1 MVSGTT
7 HFRPESDGSKTK
19 CRSRRTKRRSRD
31 DEGVALDC
39 RSVTFD
45 PRDAVSKH
53 EDTITKRNVALAKR
67 SVALTIQGVAF
78 SIARAP
84 FAIRSESLSSVVR
97 HSRNQAALS
106 QFIGRDYRFEV
117 RLCRRKRATSNSL
130 CLFSG
135 ENERRSIHEGTLTIH
150 LLAVETKQHVHE
162 RGKAQ
167 SKWLPS
173 KIQCIGPQFHSRC
186 PPRWRTSSRT
196 ARASCTR

>member
-53 EDTITKRNVALAKR
+53 EHTITKRNVALAKR
-67 SVALTIQGVAF
+67 NVALTIQGVAF

-84 FAIRSESLSSVVR
+84 FAIRIEAFSSVVR
-97 HSRNQAALS
+97 HSRNQVALS
-106 QFIGRDYRFEV
+106 QFIGRDYRFKV
-117 RLCRRKRATSNSL
+117 RLYRRKRATSNSL
-130 CLFSG
+130 CLFRG
-135 ENERRSIHEGTLTIH
+135 KNERLSIHMDTLTTH
-150 LLAVETKQHVHE
+150 LLAVETKHHVHE